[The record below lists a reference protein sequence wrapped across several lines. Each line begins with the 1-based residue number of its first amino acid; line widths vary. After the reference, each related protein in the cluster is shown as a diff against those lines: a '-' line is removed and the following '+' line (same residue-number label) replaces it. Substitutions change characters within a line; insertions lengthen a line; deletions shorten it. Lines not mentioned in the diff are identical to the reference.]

1 MRRALE
7 PTAAPASPA
16 LPCPLPSRPLHPYHS
31 QLAGWLKVY
40 AAATSGNSGVFLHKE
55 FAQWLP
61 HLQAIYDKLEV
72 TEPSVKSEGVFE
84 GFRLKYAPPFCSAA
98 APAAPRT
105 RYPAAP
111 PPPSP
116 LSTAAATAPQHRP
129 SAPPPPP

>member
-1 MRRALE
+1 M
-7 PTAAPASPA
+7 
-16 LPCPLPSRPLHPYHS
+16 
-31 QLAGWLKVY
+31 KVY

-111 PPPSP
+111 PPPPP

-129 SAPPPPP
+129 RHSPSAPPPPP